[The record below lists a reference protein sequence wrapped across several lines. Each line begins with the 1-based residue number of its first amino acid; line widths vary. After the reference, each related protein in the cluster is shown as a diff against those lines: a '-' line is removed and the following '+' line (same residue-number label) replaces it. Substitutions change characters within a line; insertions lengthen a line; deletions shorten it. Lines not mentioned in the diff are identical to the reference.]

1 MSCLFELQFLTPRVK
16 SKRNRKQ
23 QKNTQKKKLS
33 CRLQLY
39 HTSQRHA
46 PVLPAHTPKTGEK
59 KTKTKQEKNTRNR
72 KKTTRKCLSD
82 LNAGNSRRCPSPP
95 VILPTSNFLSHSF
108 ALLVR
113 SLSTGPEGQHF
124 ACLCFSFSRLHPSL
138 YRVGSACST
147 NLCRLSLGWAGLN
160 FHSVATLILI
170 IRPASPT
177 NNTHARIHTQLEL
190 VAVGC
195 CCRTVSIDSPRAM
208 FRGKWKGKG
217 CGVGNHSGK
226 RQKFLVKFVACP
238 KVFSSGSLW
247 LAPKC

>member
-39 HTSQRHA
+39 HTSQSHA
-46 PVLPAHTPKTGEK
+46 PVLPAHTPKTGETK
-59 KTKTKQEKNTRNR
+59 KNKNQTGKNTRNS

-95 VILPTSNFLSHSF
+95 VILPTTNFLSHSF

-124 ACLCFSFSRLHPSL
+124 ACLCFSFSRLPPSL
-138 YRVGSACST
+138 YRVCSACST
-147 NLCRLSLGWAGLN
+147 NLCRLSLGWA
-160 FHSVATLILI
+160 
-170 IRPASPT
+170 
-177 NNTHARIHTQLEL
+177 
-190 VAVGC
+190 
-195 CCRTVSIDSPRAM
+195 
-208 FRGKWKGKG
+208 
-217 CGVGNHSGK
+217 
-226 RQKFLVKFVACP
+226 
-238 KVFSSGSLW
+238 
-247 LAPKC
+247 